1 MERLWKDI
9 RFGLRTLLRNPA
21 TSAVALL
28 ALALGI
34 GANTAI
40 FSVVN
45 GLLLDPLPYEDPE
58 DLVMVWE
65 SNPQAGFPRF
75 SVSPPNLADWQKENQ
90 VFEGLSPLNQAR
102 PNMTGG
108 DEPEVVRAEQVSPAF
123 FKIMRSEPT
132 LGRGFRPEE
141 ANPGSGQVV
150 VLTHGFWQRRFGGE
164 ESVLNSTI
172 TLDGQPYTVIGVA
185 PEELVFPPDRDVY
198 MPLAMNYYEPPRG
211 AHFLAVIGRLKE
223 GVTLE
228 RAQAEM
234 KTIAARLEAQFP
246 DSNTG
251 WSTEVVRLR
260 DLLVENIRPA
270 LLILL
275 VAVGFV
281 LLIACAN
288 VANLLL
294 ARVAAREREIA
305 VRAALGADRGRLVS
319 QMITETV
326 ILFLAGGVLG
336 LLLAYWATR
345 ALVALNPDALPQGP
359 EIGIDG
365 RVLAFTFAVA
375 ILTGLLCGLVPAFSA
390 LGGRLYDA
398 LKEGGRGM
406 AAGNRGKV
414 MRNVLVLVEV
424 AIALVLLVGAGLLI
438 RSFNQLQQV
447 DPGFKP
453 EGVLTMNV
461 ALPPSKYPDPPRQA
475 IFVWNLLERLRA
487 VSGVEHA
494 ATIFPLPL
502 GGEGFVL
509 AYAVQG
515 RPAPPPN
522 QELSSHV
529 RVISP
534 DYFQAA
540 GVTLLQ
546 GRVFTPQDDYRTA
559 PVVIVNRKM
568 AESVWPGESPL
579 EKRITFDDPSN
590 PEARWM
596 TVVGVVADV
605 RHAGLG
611 QDTTSE
617 AYWPHFQNPQSALTV
632 MVRTK
637 GDPQSL
643 VGPVRD
649 AIKEID
655 PEQPVDQVRTLEDVV
670 SSALSE
676 SRFRTVLL
684 AIFAAVALVLASVG
698 VYGVISYS
706 VAQRTHEIGVRM
718 ALGARRGEVL
728 GMVVRQ
734 GMALVAI
741 GVAVGLAG
749 AWVLSRYLSSQVYEV
764 STTDPL
770 TFILVPVVLLAVA
783 LVANLLP
790 ARRATRV
797 DPLEALRYE

>member
-65 SNPQAGFPRF
+65 SNPGIGFPRF
-75 SVSPPNLADWQKENQ
+75 SVAPPNLADWQKQNQ
-90 VFEGLSPLNQAR
+90 VFEGLSALSQTR
-102 PNMTGG
+102 LNMTGG
-108 DEPEVVRAEQVSPAF
+108 DEPEVIRAEQVSPTF
-123 FKIMRSEPT
+123 FKILRSEPS

-141 ANPGSGQVV
+141 GNPGSGQVV
-150 VLTHGFWQRRFGGE
+150 VLTHGFWQRRFAGDPG
-164 ESVLNSTI
+164 VLNTTL

-185 PEELVFPPDRDVY
+185 PEKLTFPPNRDVY
-198 MPLAMNYYEPPRG
+198 VPLAMNYYEPPRG
-211 AHFLAVIGRLKE
+211 AHFLAVVGRLKE
-223 GVTLE
+223 GVTIE

-234 KTIAARLEAQFP
+234 KTIAARLEAQYT
-246 DSNTG
+246 DTNAG
-251 WSTEVVRLR
+251 WTTEVIRLR
-260 DLLVENIRPA
+260 ELLVEHIRPA

-305 VRAALGADRGRLVS
+305 VRAALGADRGRLMS
-319 QMITETV
+319 QMVTETV
-326 ILFLAGGVLG
+326 ILFLAGGALG
-336 LLLAYWATR
+336 LLLAYWGTR
-345 ALVALNPDALPQGP
+345 TLVAINPDALPQGP
-359 EIGIDG
+359 DIGIDG
-365 RVLAFTFAVA
+365 RVLLFTFAVA

-406 AAGNRGKV
+406 AAGNRGKT

-424 AIALVLLVGAGLLI
+424 AVALVLLVGAGLLI
-438 RSFNQLQQV
+438 RSFSRLQQV

-453 EGVLTMNV
+453 EGVLTLNV
-461 ALPPSKYPDPPRQA
+461 ALPPNKYPDPPRQS
-475 IFVWNLLERLRA
+475 IFVWNLLERLRG
-487 VSGVEHA
+487 VSGVQHA
-494 ATIFPLPL
+494 ATIYPLPL
-502 GGEGFVL
+502 SDEGFVL
-509 AYAVQG
+509 TFWMQG

-522 QELSSHV
+522 EAPNSHV

-534 DYFQAA
+534 DYFQTA
-540 GVTLLQ
+540 GIPLIQ
-546 GRVFTPQDDYRTA
+546 GRVFTPQDNHQSE
-559 PVVIVNRKM
+559 PVVIVNQKM
-568 AESVWPGESPL
+568 AANVWAGESPL
-579 EKRITFDDPSN
+579 DKRITFDDPN
-590 PEARWM
+590 DPEARWLR
-596 TVVGVVADV
+596 VVGVVADV

-611 QDTTSE
+611 EQTTNE
-617 AYWPHFQNPQSALTV
+617 AYWPHFQNPQSSLTIL
-632 MVRTK
+632 VRTA
-637 GDPQSL
+637 GDPASL
-643 VGPVRD
+643 VGPVRQ
-649 AIKEID
+649 AIKDVD

-670 SSALSE
+670 SGALSQ

-684 AIFAAVALVLASVG
+684 SIFAAVALVLASVG

-718 ALGARRGEVL
+718 ALGAHRGEVL

-749 AWVLSRYLSSQVYEV
+749 AWFLARYLSSQVYEV
-764 STTDPL
+764 STSDPL
-770 TFILVPVVLLAVA
+770 TFVVVPAVLLLVA